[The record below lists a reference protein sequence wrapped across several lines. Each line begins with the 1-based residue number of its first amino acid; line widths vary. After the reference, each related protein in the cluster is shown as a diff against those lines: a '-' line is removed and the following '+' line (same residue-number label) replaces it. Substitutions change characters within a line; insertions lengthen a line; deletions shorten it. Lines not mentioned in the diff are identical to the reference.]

1 MTPNDLSNVPNL
13 ITSLEGPLQ
22 QIEKQLLENQTLI
35 ENWLDEQ
42 FQITKPPIYCSVDLR
57 NSGFKLAPVDTNLFP
72 AGFNNLHP
80 DFLPLCIRAAQ
91 SAMAAICPKVTE
103 IILIPEDHTRNM
115 YYYENVA
122 MIKQI
127 FVKAGFNVK
136 IGSLLSQLKEAKTI
150 KLPSGESILLEPLV
164 RQNGRLKVD
173 GFSPCLVLLNN
184 DLSSGIPEILQNL
197 SEQMVMP
204 PLEAGWSSRLK
215 SDHFAHYAQVVTEFS
230 HQFKLD
236 PWLLAPNFRSVEN
249 VNFMTKQGDADLIKV
264 AKELLEGIKQKYQE
278 YGITENPYLV
288 IKADSGTYGMAV
300 MTLHDPDELA
310 GMNRKDRS
318 RMASIKGGREV
329 NRVIIQE
336 GVHTIETFGKQ
347 NSSAE
352 PVIYMI
358 GREVVGGFYRVHGS
372 KGIDEN
378 LNAPGMSFES
388 FSFAQT
394 EDDAAKSQNPAN
406 RFYAYSIVSRLA
418 LLAAARELQTEIK
431 SKSYDC

>member
-22 QIEKQLLENQTLI
+22 QIEKQLLESQTLI

-136 IGSLLSQLKEAKTI
+136 IGSLLPQLKEAKTI

-164 RQNGRLKVD
+164 RQNGRLKVN

-230 HQFKLD
+230 SQFELD

-264 AKELLEGIKQKYQE
+264 AKELLEVIKQKYQE

-300 MTLHDPDELA
+300 MTLHDPSALA

-372 KGIDEN
+372 KGTDEN

-394 EDDAAKSQNPAN
+394 EDAAKSQNPAN

-418 LLAAARELQTEIK
+418 LLAAARELQTETK